1 MIWRSTKY
9 VFNMHTVRDWHI
21 VRLSLIVCLALGSH
35 HLAHGDDDPTTTVGV
50 RKVDAAVDQ
59 GAPSTIN
66 APAADAV
73 SPPHIEGGQ
82 VNGRWREGSRLIDQ
96 TGSFKL
102 IGEHVVFISSDGKL
116 KFDGLENLA
125 VERIARTI
133 GDSPDQLEWSI
144 SGLITEYRGANYL
157 LVTQAVLKTKAARA
171 RRAP

>member
-1 MIWRSTKY
+1 
-9 VFNMHTVRDWHI
+9 MHAIRDWHI
-21 VRLSLIVCLALGSH
+21 ARLSLIVCLALGSH
-35 HLAHGDDDPTTTVGV
+35 HLAHGDDDPTTTFGG

-59 GAPSTIN
+59 GAKSAMN
-66 APAADAV
+66 APAADAG
-73 SPPHIEGGQ
+73 SSPHIEGGQ
-82 VNGRWREGSRLIDQ
+82 VNGRWREGSRLVDQ

-102 IGEHVVFISSDGKL
+102 AGERVIFTSADGKL
-116 KFDGLENLA
+116 RFDGLENLA
-125 VERIARTI
+125 IERIARTI